1 MNKITSDTENI
12 YSSSDISFTNL
23 EARITDKVH
32 SISETIRHSIENMD
46 IQTLNDTLSADIT
59 YQDYPK
65 KEFLK
70 KLSVVFKTFRK
81 FGNTSLSSYSGSCG
95 SCNTDSRGYV
105 FVGNNSSHYMTLLI
119 EMEKG
124 EISDLMECS
133 KFIADHKSL
142 NPKDR
147 IKIEDY
153 SKFNFDELMGKYA
166 KSLIGKK
173 LPTDI
178 NDDSGYIEIID
189 GVPISRKK

>member
-1 MNKITSDTENI
+1 MNNITRDTENI

-23 EARITDKVH
+23 ETRITDKVH

-46 IQTLNDTLSADIT
+46 IQSLNNTLSADIT

-70 KLSVVFKTFRK
+70 KLSVVFKAFRK
-81 FGNTSLSSYSGSCG
+81 FGNTSLISYSGSCG
-95 SCNTDSRGYV
+95 SCNTNSRGYV
-105 FVGNNSSHYMTLLI
+105 FVGNHSSHYMTLLI

-133 KFIADHKSL
+133 KFIADHKLL

-166 KSLIGKK
+166 KSLIGKE
-173 LPTDI
+173 LPADF
-178 NDDSGYIEIID
+178 NDDSGYVEIID

>member
-1 MNKITSDTENI
+1 MNKITSDTEKIN
-12 YSSSDISFTNL
+12 SSSDISFTNL
-23 EARITDKVH
+23 ETRIINKVH

-46 IQTLNDTLSADIT
+46 IQSLNNTLSADIT

-65 KEFLK
+65 KEFIK

-153 SKFNFDELMGKYA
+153 SKFKFDELMGKYA
-166 KSLIGKK
+166 KSMIGKK
-173 LPTDI
+173 LPADF
-178 NDDSGYIEIID
+178 NDDSGYVEIID

>member
-1 MNKITSDTENI
+1 MNKITSETENI

-32 SISETIRHSIENMD
+32 SISETIRHAIENMD
-46 IQTLNDTLSADIT
+46 IQSLNNTLSADIT

-81 FGNTSLSSYSGSCG
+81 LGNTSLSSYSGSCG
-95 SCNTDSRGYV
+95 SCNTDNRGYV
-105 FVGNNSSHYMTLLI
+105 FVGNNSSHFMTLLI

-178 NDDSGYIEIID
+178 IDDSGYVEIID

>member
-1 MNKITSDTENI
+1 MNKTTSDTENI

-23 EARITDKVH
+23 EARITDEVLP
-32 SISETIRHSIENMD
+32 ISETIRHSIENMD
-46 IQTLNDTLSADIT
+46 IQSLNNTLSADIT

-65 KEFLK
+65 QEFLK

-81 FGNTSLSSYSGSCG
+81 FGNTSLSSYSGSCS
-95 SCNTDSRGYV
+95 SCNTNSRGYV
-105 FVGNNSSHYMTLLI
+105 FVGNHSSHYMTLLI
-119 EMEKG
+119 ELEKG

-133 KFIADHKSL
+133 KFITDHKLL
-142 NPKDR
+142 NLKDR

-166 KSLIGKK
+166 KSLIGKE
-173 LPTDI
+173 LPADF
-178 NDDSGYIEIID
+178 NDDSGYVEIID